1 MRSEKSNHQRLVN
14 LIDGFRNPQTFKVKK
29 PSLWWRLFGRKR
41 FKTVIRV
48 EPIFAPM
55 AQDFD
60 ETEFL
65 SKESESVFFKE
76 LKP

>member
-1 MRSEKSNHQRLVN
+1 M
-14 LIDGFRNPQTFKVKK
+14 DTFTGFASPNDEDIEMKITKVKK

-41 FKTVIRV
+41 FKMVIRV

-60 ETEFL
+60 EIEFL